1 MTSLA
6 QDGLRD
12 GLRARPLSVEELA
25 EKAGAFEYNA
35 VIPLR
40 YWLRTADTLQKEVRH
55 LPAYF
60 YVTKV

>member
-6 QDGLRD
+6 QDS
-12 GLRARPLSVEELA
+12 LRARPLSVEELA

-35 VIPLR
+35 GIPLR
-40 YWLRTADTLQKEVRH
+40 YWLRTADTLQKEVCH
-55 LPAYF
+55 PSAYF